1 MLKKL
6 IVRICTMCVVA
17 LAIPTSVFAET
28 VGLFFDSNVAQIKF
42 AANDIKTALE
52 SKNFRVEMLPLTAL
66 NAKYAYKK
74 VVITLASDK
83 AVAKMLQEHG
93 EKIPTG
99 LGEQAYS
106 LRTTST
112 PKKSYWVLGGDANG
126 AMYGGLQIA
135 ENIKFND
142 FSGIYNNQESPAIFK
157 RGIKLN
163 YPLDANS
170 PTYGKHDNGTF
181 EGISYKNA
189 IPNIWDMSYWTEW
202 FDEMARNRYNVVS
215 VWLCHPFTSLIKM
228 DEYPDAAIQNVTGF
242 NGFTK
247 TMTIDQKIAFWQEVM
262 AYGNGRGFDFYFF
275 NWNLFTYGANDKY
288 GITNSISNTA
298 TVTYMY
304 KSMMKLLETYPHL
317 SGFGLTAGEKMTK
330 DRPANEKFLWD
341 TYGKAIYDYELAN
354 PTRKFHFIHRLH
366 FTTMAEVKKVFLP
379 LSTLPNVNYSVSF
392 KYSQAHM
399 YACATPKW
407 WDSADESELLSSGIN
422 TWFTIRNDDFYYHNW
437 GDPAFVRTYINE
449 MPGKTSYLN
458 GFYMG
463 SDGYCPTRS
472 FVSKNSV
479 TQGILDIKRQWYM
492 YMLMGRL
499 SYNPNTSDDVF
510 KNYMKL
516 KYGGISSTTLFDA
529 WQKASRGIPKM
540 SELIAGKM
548 NLDFHWWPEGCHF
561 GRSKD
566 SSSFVTIDKIGSTNV
581 SPGSLLCNFENS
593 ASNNCKGKKSTYEV
607 ANEIETDALDALN
620 LIDATKVDPNTE
632 LGVSIN
638 NIRVMSYLTVYYA
651 YKIRAA
657 TDKKAGNKP
666 AEVTRNLGIAYCWW
680 MKYANLM
687 DQMYYGMTMQRLDDF
702 PNWHHQDANVL
713 KEYNDN
719 GGVGIP
725 KFEMINEFITK

>member
-6 IVRICTMCVVA
+6 MVHICILCIAVFS
-17 LAIPTSVFAET
+17 IPTMVFAET
-28 VGLFFDSNVAQIKF
+28 VGLFFDSNVLQIKF

-52 SKNFRVEMLPLTAL
+52 SKYFTVEMFPLTSL
-66 NAKYAYKK
+66 NTKYAYKK

-83 AVAKMLQEHG
+83 AVVKILKEYG
-93 EKIPTG
+93 EEIPAE

-106 LRTTST
+106 LRTTF
-112 PKKSYWVLGGDANG
+112 KQQKSYWVFGSDVNG
-126 AMYGGLQIA
+126 AMYGGLQMA
-135 ENIKFND
+135 ENIQFYE
-142 FSGIYNNQESPAIFK
+142 FTGTYNNEESPAILK

-170 PTYGKHDNGTF
+170 PTYGKRNNGTF
-181 EGISYKNA
+181 EGSSYRNA

-215 VWLCHPFTSLIKM
+215 VWLCHPFTSLIKL

-242 NGFTK
+242 DGFTK
-247 TMTIDQKIAFWQEVM
+247 TMTIDQKIVFWQQVM
-262 AYGNGRGFDFYFF
+262 AYAHARGFEFFIF
-275 NWNLFTYGANDKY
+275 NWNLFTYGATDKY
-288 GITNSISNTA
+288 GITNSVTNTA
-298 TVTYMY
+298 TATYMY
-304 KSMMKLLETYPHL
+304 KSMKKLLETYPNL
-317 SGFGLTAGEKMTK
+317 DGFGVTAGEKMTK
-330 DRPANEKFLWD
+330 DKAVDEKFLWD
-341 TYGKAIYDYELAN
+341 TYGKAIYDYALLN
-354 PTRKFHFIHRLH
+354 PNRKLHFIHRLH
-366 FTTMAEVKKVFLP
+366 WTTTTELKTVFKP
-379 LSTLPNVNYSVSF
+379 LFSLPNVDFSVSF

-399 YACATPKW
+399 YACPTPAW
-407 WDSADESELLSSGIN
+407 WDGRDEADLNSKGMK

-437 GDPAFVRTYINE
+437 GDPSFVRTYING
-449 MPGKTSYLN
+449 MPGKTSYLR

-472 FVSKNSV
+472 FISKNSV

-510 KNYMKL
+510 KNYMNI
-516 KYGGISSTTLFDA
+516 KYNGISSTTLFDA
-529 WQKASRGIPKM
+529 WQKASSGIPKV
-540 SELIAGKM
+540 SELIAGKL

-561 GRSKD
+561 GRSTN
-566 SSSFVTIDKIGSTNV
+566 SSSFVTIDMISSTNV
-581 SPGSLLCNFENS
+581 SPGSLLCNFVNS
-593 ASNNCKGKKSTYEV
+593 AKDSCFGKKSTYQV
-607 ANEIETDALDALN
+607 ATEIEEDALAALK
-620 LIDATKVDPNTE
+620 LVDTTKVDPNTE

-638 NIRVMSYLTVYYA
+638 NIRAMSYLTAYYA

-657 TDKKAGNKP
+657 TDKKAADKT
-666 AEVTRNLGIAYCWW
+666 AEVTKNLGIAYGWW

-725 KFEMINEFITK
+725 SLE